1 MTIERMYLA
10 VRPPPEVIDIVSDLP
25 TQPLRGVRYTRRDQW
40 HITLRF
46 LGDVERNDA
55 LAALAELQA
64 PTATATLGPSVQ
76 LLGTRVI
83 MIPATGLD
91 DVADAVAD
99 TFDGVGEP
107 NDRDFAGHLTLARLK
122 GRPLRDPSLVSVL
135 DAPISAT
142 FFVDTVELWK
152 SELSNDGATHTLVAS
167 QELS

>member
-1 MTIERMYLA
+1 MTVERMYLA

-25 TQPLRGVRYTRRDQW
+25 TKPLRGVRYTRRDQW

-55 LAALAELQA
+55 LGALAQLQA

-76 LLGTRVI
+76 LLGTRVVI
-83 MIPATGLD
+83 VPADGLD
-91 DVADAVAD
+91 DVAAAVTE
-99 TFDGVGEP
+99 TFAGIGEP
-107 NDRDFAGHLTLARLK
+107 NERDFAGHLTLARLK
-122 GRPLRDPSLVSVL
+122 GSPLRDLSLVSVL

-152 SELSNDGATHTLVAS
+152 SELSNEGATHTLVAS
-167 QELS
+167 QELL